1 MGRKSVGWI
10 AYPLEMALSVL
21 YIDQGSHDLRLID
34 CLQKIVGGEENTELH
49 FPAVRHV
56 SDLREGLTAK
66 TAALFVFGA
75 AVDIKGNL
83 DLIRNL
89 AQDVPNHYFLFLR
102 ANERSEALGLSV
114 ELSYAIGGNWQFTY
128 SRGDYEETGAQ
139 VRNALYFL
147 NRSEKVKSSLNKARS
162 QLDVWKPPPV
172 SEQQKWMNADYY
184 LDAIV
189 RSTNDAFIGKD
200 TRNIVRFWNRG
211 AEELY
216 GYSSPEVIG
225 RHISV
230 IVPPDRIDEL
240 NEIVARVID
249 NKETMH
255 LETVRRHKDGAR
267 IDIALSLSP
276 IFDGSGTVVGIAAI
290 GRDIRARKRAEQEIQ
305 QQKNDLESVN
315 RELRDFAHVISHD
328 LKAPLRAISHLS
340 SWIYED
346 NIGKLDEDSK
356 QNLIRLKSSVTR
368 MSDLIDGVL
377 NYSSIG
383 RKLQKREFVDL
394 NALLMEVISILY
406 VPGNIEIHIDDDLPA
421 VFGSRVQLGQVF
433 QNLLNNAIQSID
445 KEQGEIR
452 IESTREENEWRFSVK
467 DNGRGI
473 ARDHFDRIFQPF
485 QTLSYKDGVKNNG
498 IGLSIVR
505 KIVEIHDGKVW
516 LESEPGKGT
525 TFYFTL
531 PIGTQDGERD

>member
-1 MGRKSVGWI
+1 
-10 AYPLEMALSVL
+10 MALSVL

-34 CLQKIVGGEENTELH
+34 CLQKIVGGEEETELH
-49 FPAVRHV
+49 FPAMRHV
-56 SDLREGLTAK
+56 PDLREGLAAK
-66 TAALFVFGA
+66 AAALFVFGA

-83 DLIRNL
+83 ELIRNL
-89 AQDVPNHYFLFLR
+89 AQDVPNHFFLFLR
-102 ANERSEALGLSV
+102 ANKRSEALGLSV
-114 ELSYAIGGNWQFTY
+114 ELSYAIGGDWQFTY

-147 NRSEKVKSSLNKARS
+147 NQSEKVRSSLHKARS

-172 SEQQKWMNADYY
+172 SEQQKWINADYY

-200 TRNIVRFWNRG
+200 PRNIVRFWNRG

-216 GYSSPEVIG
+216 GYSSREMIG

-230 IVPPDRIDEL
+230 IVPPERIDEL
-240 NEIVARVID
+240 SEIVARVIN
-249 NKETMH
+249 NKETLH
-255 LETVRRHKDGAR
+255 LETIRRHKDGSR
-267 IDIALSLSP
+267 VDIALSISP
-276 IFDGSGTVVGIAAI
+276 ILDRSGAVVGIAAI
-290 GRDIRARKRAEQEIQ
+290 GRDIRERKKAEQEIQ
-305 QQKNDLESVN
+305 QQKNDLEAVN

-328 LKAPLRAISHLS
+328 LKAPLRAVSHLS
-340 SWIYED
+340 GWIYED
-346 NIGKLDEDSK
+346 NIDKLDEDSK

-383 RKLQKREFVDL
+383 RKLQKREFIDL
-394 NALLMEVISILY
+394 NALLMEVVSILY
-406 VPGNIEIHIDDDLPA
+406 VPDNVEIHIDNDLPT

-445 KEQGEIR
+445 KEHGQIR
-452 IESTREENEWRFSVK
+452 VQSVREKNEWRFSIR

-473 ARDHFDRIFQPF
+473 DRDHFEKIFQPF
-485 QTLSYKDGVKNNG
+485 QTLSYRDGIKSNG

-505 KIVEIHDGKVW
+505 KIVEMHSGKIW
-516 LESEPGKGT
+516 LESEPGQGA

-531 PIGTQDGERD
+531 PMNTEDGAIRAEE